1 MHGRLSLQ
9 SRLTACFL
17 AFSVLPLL
25 TFFLVFFP
33 YLQGS
38 MLKSRMAALEGLSNA
53 NVSDLEQMGD
63 SILREGERLAL
74 DQRVLDVLRTPAGDD
89 AVLIKT
95 HAENYLQ
102 SMVNESCRGAALVR
116 AGWKVAASS
125 NEECYTGEALALL
138 LGTDA
143 SFSGEREVSG
153 LLPSLSEPGKQSIY
167 FTVPILSGNSLLGTL
182 VREMPLGV
190 LDRKTSSLSQGET
203 GRMMLVDESGMILS
217 HTDTTEVGKALLSDK
232 LLSIFTNFQSGLA
245 ERSGN
250 GSTVLFDVQQ
260 GYGYRILSNM
270 PWMLV
275 VYQAES
281 ELKSQE
287 VLIILFAVLATL
299 GLSLLSFLI
308 SRIVSRSLVFPLK
321 RLNVAFRQV
330 GFNQFTPLKP
340 GGTSEMVELAEGYN
354 TMIFLLE
361 RNITRLSDS
370 NRQLATTIAELE
382 VERDRMQFLQDAP
395 SSANVRRAKV
405 EFNLLSGEFL
415 ADDNF
420 YAMLHLN
427 RSTTRLSLNEFLSS
441 MAEPED
447 GAALHE
453 SIEQQSDQI
462 HQLVR
467 FHTQEGM
474 LFAQVHARV
483 FYNTQSDPTKVSA
496 TLLDVTD
503 DYKAPGEDALADS
516 TTGLTTKAPF
526 MQALSE
532 RLLSEENRRE
542 GGLVVCLSLNGLPSE
557 DTQRMAYVLAL
568 RISADRL
575 RAFVGPE
582 GMAARFYDDRFI
594 MHLPHCGTAST
605 AEGRMAELGQVLSA
619 PIPYQKTTLSLK
631 MLAGASIYPQKEVSA
646 ELLVSQAQ
654 TALSAAASLDSA
666 SWTLYDV
673 TRQAEDAD
681 TARVTLESALR
692 NRRIVEALSTFQPDD
707 SLSLE
712 YQPII
717 ELRTGGVTGF
727 ECTVRLKV
735 EELGMVSAGEL
746 IPLAE
751 ANDLMLPVGRCVMKE
766 ACRQIR
772 SLRQRQGQEL
782 YVSVNVSAVQLTQQD
797 FADTVYLAL
806 KDAGLP
812 GSALQLEISERI
824 MDVFMAQADK
834 LHVLRRMGVRI
845 ALDDYGAGTGALTH
859 LYNMPLD
866 VLKVD
871 KSFLTGATASQGKE
885 FILKTLVDLA
895 HNLNLQVA
903 AVGVEHFKRL
913 NTLMKLGYDMAQ
925 GYHFCPPLNPTALE
939 VFLDTRSP
947 EGSR

>member
-1 MHGRLSLQ
+1 MHGKLSLQ

-33 YLQGS
+33 YLRGS
-38 MLKSRMAALEGLSNA
+38 MLKSRMAALEGLA
-53 NVSDLEQMGD
+53 NVSVSDLEQMGD

-74 DQRVLDVLRTPAGDD
+74 DQRVLDVLRTPVGEDGAQ
-89 AVLIKT
+89 AKT

-102 SMVNESCRGAALVR
+102 SMVNESCRGAALVK

-125 NEECYTGEALALL
+125 KDGAYTGEALALL
-138 LGTDA
+138 LGTDG
-143 SFSGEREVSG
+143 SFSGSREVSG
-153 LLPSLSEPGKQSIY
+153 LLPSLSQPGEQSIY

-182 VREMPLGV
+182 VREMPLRV

-217 HTDTTEVGKALLSDK
+217 HTDTAEVGKALLNGK
-232 LLSIFTNFQSGLA
+232 LLSLFTNFQNGLT

-260 GYGYRILSNM
+260 GYGYRILGNM

-281 ELKSQE
+281 ELRSQE

-308 SRIVSRSLVFPLK
+308 SRIVSRSLVFPLR
-321 RLNVAFRQV
+321 RLNTAFRQV
-330 GFNQFTPLKP
+330 GFNQFTPLTP

-354 TMIFLLE
+354 AMIGLLE

-382 VERDRMQFLQDAP
+382 VERDRMQFLQDDSGDAGM
-395 SSANVRRAKV
+395 RRAKV

-415 ADDNF
+415 ADDDF

-427 RSTTRLSLNEFLSS
+427 RSTTKLSLNDFLNN
-441 MAEPED
+441 MTEPED
-447 GAALHE
+447 AAALHE

-467 FHTQEGM
+467 IHTQEGM
-474 LFAQVHARV
+474 LWVQVHARV
-483 FYNTQSDPTKVSA
+483 FYNTQSEPTKVSA

-503 DYKAPGEDALADS
+503 DYKAPGEDALTDS
-516 TTGLTTKAPF
+516 TTGLNTKAPF

-532 RLLSEENRRE
+532 RLSMEDNRRE
-542 GGLVVCLSLNGLPSE
+542 GGMVVCLILKNLPPE

-582 GMAARFYDDRFI
+582 GMAARFYDDRFLL
-594 MHLPHCGTAST
+594 HLPHLSTASM
-605 AEGRMAELGQVLSA
+605 AEGRMAELNQVLSA
-619 PIPYQKTTLSLK
+619 PIPWQKTSLSLQ
-631 MLAGASIYPQKEVSA
+631 MLAGTSLYPQKEVSA
-646 ELLVSQAQ
+646 ELLLSQAQ
-654 TALSAAASLDSA
+654 TALSAAAALGGA

-692 NRRIVEALSTFQPDD
+692 SRRIVEALSTFQPDN

-712 YQPII
+712 YQPIVQ
-717 ELRTGGVTGF
+717 LNTGSVAGF
-727 ECTVRLKV
+727 ECTVRLTV

-751 ANDLMLPVGRCVMKE
+751 ANDLMLPIGRFVLKE

-772 SLRQRQGQEL
+772 HLQKRQGQDL
-782 YVSVNVSAVQLTQQD
+782 YVSVNISAVQLKQMD

-806 KDAGLP
+806 KEAGLN

-824 MDVFMAQADK
+824 MDVFMTQADK

-871 KSFLTGATASQGKE
+871 KSFLTGASASQGKE

-913 NTLMKLGYDMAQ
+913 NTLMKLNYDMAQ

-939 VFLDTRSP
+939 VFLDTRSA

>member
-1 MHGRLSLQ
+1 MHGKLSLQ

-33 YLQGS
+33 YLRGS
-38 MLKSRMAALEGLSNA
+38 MLKSRMAALEGLANA

-63 SILREGERLAL
+63 SILREGERLSL
-74 DQRVLDVLRTPAGDD
+74 DPRVLGVLNAPAGENG
-89 AVLIKT
+89 AQVKN
-95 HAENYLQ
+95 HAESYLK
-102 SMVNESCRGAALVR
+102 SMVNESCRGAALVK
-116 AGWKVAASS
+116 AGWKIAAASDATA
-125 NEECYTGEALALL
+125 YTGEALALL
-138 LGTDA
+138 LGTDG
-143 SFSGEREVSG
+143 SFSGQREVSG
-153 LLPSLSEPGKQSIY
+153 LLPSVAAPGEQSIY
-167 FTVPILSGNSLLGTL
+167 FTVPILSGSSLLGTL

-190 LDRKTSSLSQGET
+190 LDRKTSSLQQGET
-203 GRMMLVDESGMILS
+203 GRMMLVDQSGMILS
-217 HTDTTEVGKALLSDK
+217 HTDRGQVGKALESAR
-232 LLSIFTNFQSGLA
+232 LLSVFTNFQNGLM

-250 GSTVLFDVQQ
+250 GSTPLFGAQQ
-260 GYGYRILSNM
+260 GYGYRILGNM

-281 ELKSQE
+281 ELRSQE
-287 VLIILFAVLATL
+287 VLIVLFAVLATL

-321 RLNVAFRQV
+321 RLNAAFRQI

-354 TMIFLLE
+354 TMIGLLE

-382 VERDRMQFLQDAP
+382 VERDRMQFLQDVP
-395 SSANVRRAKV
+395 GGVGVRRAGV

-415 ADDNF
+415 ADDSF

-427 RSTTRLSLNEFLSS
+427 RSVTKLSLDEFLNN

-447 GAALHE
+447 AAALRE
-453 SIEQQSDQI
+453 SIEQQADQI
-462 HQLVR
+462 HRLVR
-467 FHTQEGM
+467 VHTLEGM
-474 LFAQVHARV
+474 LWVQVHARV
-483 FYNTQSDPTKVSA
+483 FYNTQSTPTKVSA

-503 DYKAPGEDALADS
+503 DYKAPGADALTDS
-516 TTGLTTKAPF
+516 ATGLNTKVPF
-526 MQALSE
+526 MRAL
-532 RLLSEENRRE
+532 EESLAEEETRRE
-542 GGLVVCLSLNGLPSE
+542 GGMVVCLALKNLPRE
-557 DTQRMAYVLAL
+557 DAQRMAYVLAL
-568 RISADRL
+568 RLSADRL
-575 RAFVGPE
+575 RAFAGPE
-582 GMAARFYDDRFI
+582 GMAARFFDDRFLL
-594 MHLPHCGTAST
+594 HLPRCGTVSM
-605 AEGRMAELGQVLSA
+605 AEGRMAELSQILSA
-619 PIPYQKTTLSLK
+619 PIPYQKASLSLK
-631 MLAGASIYPQKEVSA
+631 MLAGVSLYPQKEVTA

-654 TALSAAASLDSA
+654 TALSAAAALEGA

-692 NRRIVEALSTFQPDD
+692 SRRIVEALSTFQPDN

-717 ELRTGGVTGF
+717 HLATGHAVGF
-727 ECTVRLKV
+727 ECTVRLTV

-751 ANDLMLPVGRCVMKE
+751 ANGLMLPVGRYVLRE

-772 SLRQRQGQEL
+772 HLRQRQDQEL
-782 YVSVNVSAVQLTQQD
+782 YVSVNISAVQLKQAD

-806 KDAGLP
+806 KEAGLN
-812 GSALQLEISERI
+812 GTALQLEISERI

-845 ALDDYGAGTGALTH
+845 ALDDYGAGTGQLTH

-871 KSFLTGATASQGKE
+871 KSFLTGASASQGKE

-913 NTLMKLGYDMAQ
+913 NTLMKLNYDMAQ

-939 VFLDTRSP
+939 VFLDTRAE

>member
-1 MHGRLSLQ
+1 MHGKLSLQ

-25 TFFLVFFP
+25 TFFVVFFP
-33 YLQGS
+33 YLSGS
-38 MLKSRMAALEGLSNA
+38 MFKSRMAALEGLANA

-74 DQRVLDVLRTPAGDD
+74 DQRVLDVLRVPAGGD
-89 AVLIKT
+89 AAQAKA
-95 HAENYLQ
+95 HAEDYLQ
-102 SMVNESCRGAALVR
+102 SMVNESCRGATLIR
-116 AGWKVAASS
+116 AGWKVAAST
-125 NEECYTGEALALL
+125 NDAVYTGEALALL
-138 LGTDA
+138 LGTNG

-217 HTDTTEVGKALLSDK
+217 HTDKTEVGKSLLSDR
-232 LLSIFTNFQSGLA
+232 LLSIFTNFKNGLT

-250 GSTVLFDVQQ
+250 GSTALFDVRQ
-260 GYGYRILSNM
+260 GYGYRILGNM

-281 ELKSQE
+281 ELRSQE

-321 RLNVAFRQV
+321 RLNAAFRQA
-330 GFNQFTPLKP
+330 GYNQFTPLTP

-354 TMIFLLE
+354 TMIGLLDK
-361 RNITRLSDS
+361 NITRLSDS

-395 SSANVRRAKV
+395 DGAGVRRAKV

-415 ADDNF
+415 ADDSF

-427 RSTTRLSLNEFLSS
+427 RSMTRLSLNEFLDN

-447 GAALHE
+447 AAALHE

-462 HQLVR
+462 HKLVR
-467 FHTQEGM
+467 IHTQEGM
-474 LFAQVHARV
+474 LWIQVHARV
-483 FYNTQSDPTKVSA
+483 YYNTQSEPTKVSA

-503 DYKAPGEDALADS
+503 DYKTPGEDALIDS
-516 TTGLTTKAPF
+516 ATGLTTKTPF

-532 RLLSEENRRE
+532 RLASEEYRRE
-542 GGLVVCLSLNGLPSE
+542 GGMVVCLALKSLPQD

-582 GMAARFYDDRFI
+582 GMAARFYDDRFLL
-594 MHLPHCGTAST
+594 HLPRLSTASM

-631 MLAGASIYPQKEVSA
+631 MLAGASIYPQKEVTA
-646 ELLVSQAQ
+646 ELLASQAQ
-654 TALSAAASLDSA
+654 TAMSAAAALGGA

-681 TARVTLESALR
+681 TARITLESALR
-692 NRRIVEALSTFQPDD
+692 SRRIVEALSTFQPDNA
-707 SLSLE
+707 LSLE

-717 ELRTGGVTGF
+717 ELGSGSVAGF
-727 ECTVRLKV
+727 ECTVRLTV

-751 ANDLMLPVGRCVMKE
+751 ASDLMLPVGRFVLKE

-772 SLRQRQGQEL
+772 GLRQLRGQDL
-782 YVSVNVSAVQLTQQD
+782 FVSVNISAVQLKQTD
-797 FADTVYLAL
+797 FADTIYLAL
-806 KDAGLP
+806 KETGLP

-871 KSFLTGATASQGKE
+871 KSFLTGASASQGKE

-895 HNLNLQVA
+895 HNLNLKVA

-939 VFLDTRSP
+939 VFLDTRSA

>member
-1 MHGRLSLQ
+1 MHGKLSLQ

-33 YLQGS
+33 YLRGS
-38 MLKSRMAALEGLSNA
+38 MLRNRMAALEGLANA

-74 DQRVLDVLRTPAGDD
+74 DQRVLDALSLPAREES
-89 AVLIKT
+89 AQAKA
-95 HAENYLQ
+95 HAQNYLQ
-102 SMVNESCRGAALVR
+102 SMVNESCRGAALVK
-116 AGWKVAASS
+116 AGWKIAASS
-125 NEECYTGEALALL
+125 NDTAYTGEALALL
-138 LGTDA
+138 LGTDS
-143 SFSGEREVSG
+143 SFSGQREVSG
-153 LLPSLSEPGKQSIY
+153 LLPSLAKSGEQSIY

-182 VREMPLGV
+182 VREMPLSV
-190 LDRKTSSLSQGET
+190 LERKTSSLRQGET
-203 GRMMLVDESGMILS
+203 GRMMLVDQSGMILS
-217 HTDTTEVGKALLSDK
+217 HTDKQQIGKALDSAK
-232 LLSIFTNFQSGLA
+232 LLSVFQSFQNGLM

-250 GSTVLFDVQQ
+250 GSTELFGAQQ
-260 GYGYRILSNM
+260 GYGYRILGNM

-281 ELKSQE
+281 ELRSQE
-287 VLIILFAVLATL
+287 VLIVLFAVLATL

-321 RLNVAFRQV
+321 RLNAAFRQV
-330 GFNQFTPLKP
+330 GFNQFIPLTP

-354 TMIFLLE
+354 NMIGLLE

-382 VERDRMQFLQDAP
+382 VERDRLQFLQEVP
-395 SSANVRRAKV
+395 SAAGTRRATV
-405 EFNLLSGEFL
+405 EFNLLSEEFV
-415 ADDNF
+415 ADNDF
-420 YAMLHLN
+420 YSMLHLN
-427 RSTTRLSLNEFLSS
+427 RSISKLSLSGFLNS

-447 GAALHE
+447 AAALRE
-453 SIEQQSDQI
+453 SIEQQADQI

-467 FHTQEGM
+467 IHTQEGM
-474 LFAQVHARV
+474 LWTQVHARV
-483 FYNTQSDPTKVSA
+483 YYNTQGEPTKVSA

-503 DYKAPGEDALADS
+503 DYKAPGEDALTDS
-516 TTGLTTKAPF
+516 TTGLNTKAPF
-526 MQALSE
+526 IKALSDW
-532 RLLSEENRRE
+532 LSVEENRRE
-542 GGLVVCLSLNGLPSE
+542 GGMVVCLTLKNLPPE
-557 DTQRMAYVLAL
+557 DTQRMAYVLAMRL
-568 RISADRL
+568 SADRL
-575 RAFVGPE
+575 RAFAGPE
-582 GMAARFYDDRFI
+582 GMAARFIDDRFLL
-594 MHLPHCGTAST
+594 HLPRCGTASM
-605 AEGRMAELGQVLSA
+605 AESRMAELSQVLSA
-619 PIPYQKTTLSLK
+619 PIPYQKTTISLR
-631 MLAGASIYPQKEVSA
+631 MLAGASLYPQKDVST
-646 ELLVSQAQ
+646 ELLISQAQ
-654 TALSAAASLDSA
+654 TAMSAAAALDGA

-673 TRQAEDAD
+673 NRQSEDAD

-692 NRRIVEALSTFQPDD
+692 SRRIVEALSTFQPDN

-717 ELRTGGVTGF
+717 HLATGNVAGF

-751 ANDLMLPVGRCVMKE
+751 ANDLMLPVGRYVLKE

-782 YVSVNVSAVQLTQQD
+782 FVSVNISAVQLKQTD
-797 FADTVYLAL
+797 FVDTVYLAL
-806 KDAGLP
+806 KENGLP

-834 LHVLRRMGVRI
+834 LHILRRMGVRV
-845 ALDDYGAGTGALTH
+845 ALDDYGAGTGQLTH

-871 KSFLTGATASQGKE
+871 KSFLTGASASQGKE

-913 NTLMKLGYDMAQ
+913 NTLVKLNYDMAQ

-939 VFLDTRSP
+939 VFLDTRAA
-947 EGSR
+947 EGNR

>member
-1 MHGRLSLQ
+1 MHGKLSLQ

-33 YLQGS
+33 YLRGS
-38 MLKSRMAALEGLSNA
+38 MLKSRMAALEGLANA

-74 DQRVLDVLRTPAGDD
+74 DQRVLDVLRTPAGDEI
-89 AVLIKT
+89 AQAKS
-95 HAENYLQ
+95 HAENYLR
-102 SMVNESCRGAALVR
+102 SMVNESCRGAALVK

-125 NEECYTGEALALL
+125 DENAYTGEALALL
-138 LGTDA
+138 LGTDG
-143 SFSGEREVSG
+143 SFGGEREVSG
-153 LLPSLSEPGKQSIY
+153 LLPSLAVPGKQSIY

-190 LDRKTSSLSQGET
+190 LNRKTSSLSQGET

-217 HTDTTEVGKALLSDK
+217 HTDTEHVGIALENAR
-232 LLSIFTNFQSGLA
+232 LLSIFTYFQNGLA

-250 GSTVLFDVQQ
+250 GSTVLFDVHQ
-260 GYGYRILSNM
+260 GYGYRILGNM

-281 ELKSQE
+281 ELRSQE

-321 RLNVAFRQV
+321 RLNAAFRQA
-330 GFNQFTPLKP
+330 GYNQFTPLTP

-354 TMIFLLE
+354 AMISLLE

-382 VERDRMQFLQDAP
+382 VERDRMQFLQDDAGKTG
-395 SSANVRRAKV
+395 ARRASV

-415 ADDNF
+415 ADDEF

-427 RSTTRLSLNEFLSS
+427 RSLTKLSLHDFLNN
-441 MAEPED
+441 MADPED
-447 GAALHE
+447 AAALHE
-453 SIEQQSDQI
+453 CIEQQADQV

-467 FHTQEGM
+467 IHTQEGM
-474 LFAQVHARV
+474 LWVQVHARV
-483 FYNTQSDPTKVSA
+483 FYNTQSEPTKVSA

-503 DYKAPGEDALADS
+503 DYKAPGADALTDS
-516 TTGLTTKAPF
+516 TTGLNTKAPF

-532 RLLSEENRRE
+532 RLSAEENRRE
-542 GGLVVCLSLNGLPSE
+542 GGMVVCLTLKNLPPD
-557 DTQRMAYVLAL
+557 DTQRMAYVLAMRL
-568 RISADRL
+568 SADRL

-582 GMAARFYDDRFI
+582 GIAARFYDDRFLL
-594 MHLPHCGTAST
+594 HLPRCGSASM
-605 AEGRMAELGQVLSA
+605 AESRMAELSQVLSA
-619 PIPYQKTTLSLK
+619 PIPYQKTTLSLQ
-631 MLAGASIYPQKEVSA
+631 MLAGAALYPQKEVSA
-646 ELLVSQAQ
+646 ELLLSQAQ
-654 TALSAAASLDSA
+654 TALSAAAALGGA

-692 NRRIVEALSTFQPDD
+692 SRRIVEALSTFQPDN

-712 YQPII
+712 YQPI
-717 ELRTGGVTGF
+717 LMLKTGSVAGF
-727 ECTVRLKV
+727 ECTVRLTV

-751 ANDLMLPVGRCVMKE
+751 ASDLMMPVGRFVLKE

-772 SLRQRQGQEL
+772 TLRQSRGQDL
-782 YVSVNVSAVQLTQQD
+782 YVSVNISAVQLKQTD

-806 KDAGLP
+806 KEAGLP

-824 MDVFMAQADK
+824 MEVFMAQADK

-845 ALDDYGAGTGALTH
+845 ALDDYGAGTGQLTH

-871 KSFLTGATASQGKE
+871 KSFLTGASASQGKE

-913 NTLMKLGYDMAQ
+913 NTLMKLNYDMAQ

-939 VFLDTRSP
+939 VFLDTRAE

>member
-1 MHGRLSLQ
+1 MHGKLSLQ

-33 YLQGS
+33 YLRGS
-38 MLKSRMAALEGLSNA
+38 MLKSRMAALEGLANA

-74 DQRVLDVLRTPAGDD
+74 DPRVLDVLRAPAGEEG
-89 AVLIKT
+89 APAKA

-102 SMVNESCRGAALVR
+102 SMVNESCRGAALLKP
-116 AGWKVAASS
+116 GWQVAASS
-125 NEECYTGEALALL
+125 NENAYTGEALALL
-138 LGTDA
+138 LGTGG
-143 SFSGEREVSG
+143 SFSGSREVSG
-153 LLPSLSEPGKQSIY
+153 LLPSLLEPGKQSIY
-167 FTVPILSGNSLLGTL
+167 FTVPILSGNGLLGTL
-182 VREMPLGV
+182 VREMPLSV
-190 LDRKTSSLSQGET
+190 LERKTSSLRQGET

-217 HTDTTEVGKALLSDK
+217 HTDTAEVGSALLNDK
-232 LLSIFTNFQSGLA
+232 LLSIFLNFQNGLT

-260 GYGYRILSNM
+260 GYGYRILGNM

-275 VYQAES
+275 VYQAEN
-281 ELKSQE
+281 ELRSQE

-321 RLNVAFRQV
+321 RLNTAFRQV
-330 GFNQFTPLKP
+330 GFNQFIPLTP

-354 TMIFLLE
+354 VMIGLLE

-382 VERDRMQFLQDAP
+382 VERDRMQFMQDDP
-395 SSANVRRAKV
+395 GSAGVRRASV

-415 ADDNF
+415 ADDDF
-420 YAMLHLN
+420 YAMLHLS
-427 RSTTRLSLNEFLSS
+427 RSINRLSLNDFLNN

-447 GAALHE
+447 AAALHD

-467 FHTQEGM
+467 VHTQEGM
-474 LFAQVHARV
+474 LWVQVHARV
-483 FYNTQSDPTKVSA
+483 YYNTQSEPTKVSA

-503 DYKAPGEDALADS
+503 DYKAPGEDALTDS
-516 TTGLTTKAPF
+516 TTGLNTKAPF

-532 RLLSEENRRE
+532 RLSLEENRRE
-542 GGLVVCLSLNGLPSE
+542 GGMVVCLTLKNLPPE

-582 GMAARFYDDRFI
+582 GMVARFIDDRFL
-594 MHLPHCGTAST
+594 MHLPRCKAASM
-605 AEGRMAELGQVLSA
+605 AEGRMAELSQVLSA
-619 PIPYQKTTLSLK
+619 PIPWQKTSLSLR
-631 MLAGASIYPQKEVSA
+631 MLAGASLYPQKEVSA

-654 TALSAAASLDSA
+654 TALSAAAALGGA

-692 NRRIVEALSTFQPDD
+692 SRRIVEALSTFQPDN

-717 ELRTGGVTGF
+717 QLATGSVAGF

-751 ANDLMLPVGRCVMKE
+751 ANDLMLPIGRFVLKE

-772 SLRQRQGQEL
+772 NLRQRQGQDL
-782 YVSVNVSAVQLTQQD
+782 YVSVNVSAMQLKQTD

-806 KDAGLP
+806 KEFGLP

-824 MDVFMAQADK
+824 MDVFMAQAEK

-845 ALDDYGAGTGALTH
+845 ALDDYGAGTGQLTH

-871 KSFLTGATASQGKE
+871 KSFLTGASASQGKE

-913 NTLMKLGYDMAQ
+913 NTLVKLNYDMAQ

-939 VFLDTRSP
+939 VFLDTRSA